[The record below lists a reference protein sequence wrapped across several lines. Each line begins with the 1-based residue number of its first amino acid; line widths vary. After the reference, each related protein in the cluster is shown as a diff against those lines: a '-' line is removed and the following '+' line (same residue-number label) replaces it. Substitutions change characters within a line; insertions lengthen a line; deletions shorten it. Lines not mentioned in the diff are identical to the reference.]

1 MKQKNKGIKWV
12 LGIVVLIAIGTLA
25 FTRVRASKEVV
36 GEEMEVKKGNIST
49 YYSFSGSIEAKNRQT
64 IFADGAMQIKEFK
77 VKLGDMVKKDD
88 ILYKTNRGI
97 NVKSEIDGEVL
108 DIFVEED
115 EQLMPGTKIIEI
127 VDYKDLQLKV
137 KVDEYDLKA
146 IKRGILANVTIHAL
160 NKDFQG
166 TVTDVAKEGTN
177 MNGVT
182 FFNTIISIENE
193 GDILVG
199 MSAEAKVLNQSAQAV
214 SILPMTAIRFRDDNS
229 PYVSIK
235 EDDVVE
241 DIDVQLGISDGVN
254 VEIKSGVNI
263 GDKVFVPAKSRSRFG
278 PPEGA
283 RRSHSPRGEN
293 Q

>member
-1 MKQKNKGIKWV
+1 MKQKNKGIKWI
-12 LGIVVLIAIGTLA
+12 LGIVVLISIGTLA

-36 GEEMEVKKGNIST
+36 GEEMEAKKGNIST

-77 VKLGDMVKKDD
+77 VKPGDMVKKDD
-88 ILYKTNRGI
+88 ILYKTNRGV
-97 NVKSEIDGEVL
+97 NVKSEIDGEIL

-146 IKRGILANVTIHAL
+146 IKKGIVANVTIHAI

-182 FFNTIISIENE
+182 FFNTTISIENQ

-199 MSAEAKVLNQSAQAV
+199 MSAEAKVL
-214 SILPMTAIRFRDDNS
+214 
-229 PYVSIK
+229 
-235 EDDVVE
+235 
-241 DIDVQLGISDGVN
+241 
-254 VEIKSGVNI
+254 
-263 GDKVFVPAKSRSRFG
+263 
-278 PPEGA
+278 
-283 RRSHSPRGEN
+283 
-293 Q
+293 